1 MQGSSF
7 LDRRPP
13 AMLCSVTQEPGHG
26 GIARV
31 ARLVWQV
38 LQEVSGSQCKLI
50 TLIPRGLEPPKST
63 DKLRFAAKVVRKLI
77 NHDVDWIIFDHL
89 SLARVQRLVPRA
101 FRRPYAVLL
110 YSIEAW
116 SPLSPKLKEILRQA
130 RVRIAISHYT
140 AKRVSEV
147 NPEIGPIDVCHLALL
162 PIQYRIQDASEENPL
177 VATDPDPD
185 WSPVKR
191 IQSNSVLIV
200 GRMFS
205 TERYKGHDHLIGAW
219 PDLKARVPDAQLV
232 IVGRGDD
239 VPRLRAK
246 AEQTGSGAS
255 ILFTGQ
261 VSESTLQ
268 AIYKQVSVFA
278 MPSRNEGFGLVYL
291 EAMQHRLPCIGSIHD
306 AAAEVIEDGVTG
318 FLVDQTDKNSLVDA
332 LARLLENPAQRR
344 QMGEAGFERFQKE
357 FSFEQ
362 FKERF
367 LTALKPL
374 MSEGIASI

>member
-1 MQGSSF
+1 M
-7 LDRRPP
+7 
-13 AMLCSVTQEPGHG
+13 
-26 GIARV
+26 
-31 ARLVWQV
+31 LVWQA
-38 LQEVSGSQCKLI
+38 LQEVSEPQCKLI
-50 TLIPRGLEPPKST
+50 TLIPRGLEPPT
-63 DKLRFAAKVVRKLI
+63 PVHKLWFTAKVVGELASR
-77 NHDVDWIIFDHL
+77 NVDWIIFDHL
-89 SLARVQRLVPRA
+89 SLARVQKLVPKA

-110 YSIEAW
+110 YSIDAW

-130 RVRIAISHYT
+130 RVRIAISNYT
-140 AKRVSEV
+140 ARRVSEAHREV
-147 NPEIGPIDVCHLALL
+147 GPIDVCHLALS
-162 PIQYRIQDASEENPL
+162 PAQYMGQDYSRDSR
-177 VATDPDPD
+177 VSVISSDPDE
-185 WSPVKR
+185 SLLKR

-205 TERYKGHDHLIGAW
+205 SERYKGHDHLIESW

-239 VPRLRAK
+239 VPRLKAK

-291 EAMQHRLPCIGSIHD
+291 EAMRHRLPCIGSIHD
-306 AAAEVIEDGVTG
+306 AAAEVIENGVTG
-318 FLVDQTDKNSLVDA
+318 FLIDQTDKNSLLDA

-344 QMGEAGFERFQKE
+344 QMGEAGFDRLQKQ

-367 LTALKPL
+367 LSALKPL
-374 MSEGIASI
+374 MSEGNASI